1 MVLVYKKKKKK
12 KKKTTKIDDNK
23 SVDKFGFVASLT

>member
-1 MVLVYKKKKKK
+1 MLFKKKKKQQQQQK
-12 KKKTTKIDDNK
+12 EIDDNK